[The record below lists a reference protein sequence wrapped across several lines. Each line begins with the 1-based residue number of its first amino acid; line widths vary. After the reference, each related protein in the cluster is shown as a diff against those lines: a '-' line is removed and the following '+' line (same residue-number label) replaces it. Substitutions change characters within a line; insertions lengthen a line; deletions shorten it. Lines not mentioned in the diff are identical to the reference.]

1 MMEFNK
7 LVRDKIPQMIEAQG
21 EKPVTRTLGDG
32 QYHAALEQKLLEE
45 AAEYRES
52 HELSELADILEVV
65 FALCEADG
73 HTLEELDAAR
83 REKREI
89 RGGFA
94 ERVFLLSKST

>member
-1 MMEFNK
+1 MEFNK

-32 QYHAALEQKLLEE
+32 EYHAALEQKLLEE
-45 AAEYRES
+45 AGEYRES
-52 HELSELADILEVV
+52 RELAELADILEVV

-73 HTLEELDAAR
+73 HTLEAR

-94 ERVFLLSKST
+94 ERVFLVSKST